1 MPFSAG
7 NKVAMSLD
15 IRVPT
20 GVLFLLLGIILALYG
35 LVTGWTSP
43 EMYRRS
49 LDVNI
54 NLWWGVVLGV
64 FGAAMLLWARRDLGK
79 GEAGC
84 RDAEPNRQ
92 PSQEPGPFE
101 PGEQVPHP

>member
-1 MPFSAG
+1 
-7 NKVAMSLD
+7 MSLD

-20 GVLFLLLGIILALYG
+20 GILFLLLGIILGVYG

-49 LDVNI
+49 LEVNI

-64 FGAAMLLWARRDLGK
+64 FGAVMLLWARRGLGR
-79 GEAGC
+79 GEARGW
-84 RDAEPNRQ
+84 DAERNHQ
-92 PSQEPGPFE
+92 PGQEPGPQ
-101 PGEQVPHP
+101 GRG